1 MSLNQR
7 VGQHIKHLRMKA
19 GIKSQAML
27 AELCGWK
34 SQSRVGN
41 YEAGSRAVSPS
52 DAEILAKVL
61 GVEPAEIIFGH
72 PQVNKRSDIS
82 DDEAVLNISGFE
94 FWDSDT
100 PLSEDEVEIP
110 FYMEVE
116 LAAGH
121 GVAEVTAHYHG
132 PKLRFAKSTLRKS
145 HVDPENAACVRVNG
159 NSMEP
164 VLPHGS
170 TVGVDTSQ
178 TNVIDGK
185 MYAINHDGMLRIK
198 TLYKLP
204 GGGLRLR
211 SFNTD
216 EWPDERYEGDDLKQI
231 TVIGKEFWYSV
242 LL

>member
-1 MSLNQR
+1 MMNER
-7 VGQHIKHLRMKA
+7 IKERRKLLRLT
-19 GIKSQAML
+19 QP
-27 AELCGWK
+27 E
-34 SQSRVGN
+34 
-41 YEAGSRAVSPS
+41 
-52 DAEILAKVL
+52 LAKL
-61 GVEPAEIIFGH
+61 IGVTKATISQWESAATSPKGKNLYNLAKNLQCTTDWLLFGKESKPKSNAEWAG
-72 PQVNKRSDIS
+72 PM
-82 DDEAVLNISGFE
+82 ET
-94 FWDSDT
+94 WDSNT
-100 PLSEDEVEIP
+100 PLSDDEVEIP

-121 GVAEVTAHYHG
+121 GMAEAQHYFG
-132 PKLRFAKSTLRKS
+132 PKLRFAKSTLRRS
-145 HVDPENAACVRVNG
+145 NVNPENAACVRVSG

-164 VLPHGS
+164 VLPNGS

-216 EWPDERYEGDDLKQI
+216 EWPDERYEGDSINLIKI
-231 TVIGKEFWYSV
+231 IGKVFWYSV

>member
-1 MSLNQR
+1 MMNER
-7 VGQHIKHLRMKA
+7 IKERRKLLRLT
-19 GIKSQAML
+19 QP
-27 AELCGWK
+27 E
-34 SQSRVGN
+34 
-41 YEAGSRAVSPS
+41 
-52 DAEILAKVL
+52 LAKL
-61 GVEPAEIIFGH
+61 IGVTKATISQWESAATSPKGKNLYNLAKNLQCSPDWLLFSKESKPKSNAEWAG
-72 PQVNKRSDIS
+72 PMES
-82 DDEAVLNISGFE
+82 
-94 FWDSDT
+94 WDSNT
-100 PLSEDEVEIP
+100 PLSDDEVEIP

-121 GVAEVTAHYHG
+121 GMAEAEHYFG

-145 HVDPENAACVRVNG
+145 NVNPENAACVRVSG

-164 VLPHGS
+164 VLPNGS

-178 TNVIDGK
+178 ANVIDGK

-216 EWPDERYEGDDLKQI
+216 EWPDERYEGDSINLIKI
-231 TVIGKEFWYSV
+231 IGKVFWYSV

>member
-1 MSLNQR
+1 MKTLGERSKERRKLIKLTQIQLSKK
-7 VGQHIKHLRMKA
+7 VGVSGVTI
-19 GIKSQAML
+19 SQWESGDTAPKGENL
-27 AELCGWK
+27 YK
-34 SQSRVGN
+34 
-41 YEAGSRAVSPS
+41 
-52 DAEILAKVL
+52 LAKAL
-61 GVEPAEIIFGH
+61 KCSPDWLLFGSEPKPVSNAEWAG
-72 PQVNKRSDIS
+72 PM
-82 DDEAVLNISGFE
+82 ET
-94 FWDSDT
+94 WDSNT
-100 PLSEDEVEIP
+100 PLNDDEVEIP

-121 GVAEVTAHYHG
+121 GIAEMPHFYG

-145 HVDPENAACVRVNG
+145 NVDPTNAACVRVSG

-164 VLPHGS
+164 VLPNGS

-211 SFNTD
+211 SFNLD

-231 TVIGKEFWYSV
+231 TVIGKVFWYSV

>member
-1 MSLNQR
+1 
-7 VGQHIKHLRMKA
+7 MKTLA
-19 GIKSQAML
+19 QNLQEKLKASGLTQKEL
-27 AELCGWK
+27 AERANI
-34 SQSRVGN
+34 SQVMVHKLISGKAKESSKLVAIANVLGTTAEELITGKIRSRV
-41 YEAGSRAVSPS
+41 EAN
-52 DAEILAKVL
+52 AEWA
-61 GVEPAEIIFGH
+61 GPMET
-72 PQVNKRSDIS
+72 
-82 DDEAVLNISGFE
+82 
-94 FWDSDT
+94 WDSST
-100 PLSEDEVEIP
+100 PLGDDEVEIP

-121 GVAEVTAHYHG
+121 GIAEAIEFHG

-145 HVDPENAACVRVNG
+145 SVDPTRAACVRVNG

-164 VLPHGS
+164 VLPNGS

-216 EWPDERYEGDDLKQI
+216 EWPDERYEGDAAIKQI
-231 TVIGKEFWYSV
+231 KIIGKVFWYSV